1 MNRLDL
7 PNTNGAF
14 PFLESIPNSNQP
26 FILSVPYKGMILAQ
40 EVKALQLGKDMGVFQ
55 LPNQHLCA
63 SLKDRAY
70 LHGNTL
76 ARPVV
81 TRVAEINPQ
90 RRSITLTGFKTSP
103 NPWRERTHERVQPA
117 QPIQVFL
124 TCHGQHCFSTIDDI
138 SLKGMGVLIYS
149 SPEKDLIL
157 KRMENIR
164 VSFSLPDDSLVY
176 RLEGSMVYFTQI
188 SRTLAKL
195 GIHFE
200 PSRPLRARLDR
211 YIGHRSMELLRELE
225 IRWAKE
231 QEPRGSVDLYF

>member
-7 PNTNGAF
+7 SKVNGAF

-40 EVKALQLGKDMGVFQ
+40 EVKALQFGKDMGVFQ

-70 LHGNTL
+70 LRGNTL

-81 TRVAEINPQ
+81 ARVAEIDPQ

-103 NPWRERTHERVQPA
+103 NPWKERTCERVQPA
-117 QPIQVFL
+117 QPIRVFL
-124 TCHGQHCFSTIDDI
+124 TCRGQHCYSTLDDI
-138 SLKGMGVLIYS
+138 SLNGMGVLIYS

-164 VSFSLPDDSLVY
+164 VSFSLPDDPSVY
-176 RLEGSMVYFTQI
+176 RLDGSMVYFTQM
-188 SRTLAKL
+188 SHTLAKL
-195 GIHFE
+195 GLHFE

-211 YIGHRSMELLRELE
+211 YIEHRSMELLRELE
-225 IRWAKE
+225 ISWAKE
-231 QEPRGSVDLYF
+231 QEPRGSMDLYY